1 MNISPRPDEL
11 AQDSKTKQYSDV
23 RTLANQAAMTVVGAA
38 GAKLASK
45 ALPWLNELIPT
56 DLALKGINKVYPK
69 LGKFLQSGI
78 SAGLDPREGMDLWK
92 NKIEEDEQESTN
104 EPAKQSLGI
113 IEQHSPELHKFIEN
127 EIKKGKSPLQAGVEA
142 TRGNSKF
149 TKAIRKITQAYR
161 MPWSAI
167 IESVFGAG
175 QGHTSKEEAAQKYN
189 QRQQGGLMQQES
201 DRFNQAY
208 GQQQPQGGQQQGL
221 DPAVAQILQQGA
233 QILQSAKG
241 RL

>member
-1 MNISPRPDEL
+1 MHPTPDQQL
-11 AQDSKTKQYSDV
+11 YQNKKKQADDV
-23 RTLANQAAMTVVGAA
+23 RSTLTNVAATAA
-38 GAKLASK
+38 GAGVAGLASK
-45 ALPWLNELIPT
+45 ALPWLSEFIPSG
-56 DLALKGINKVYPK
+56 LAMKGLNKISPK
-69 LGKFLQSGI
+69 LGQFLQAGI
-78 SAGLDPREGMDLWK
+78 SAGLDPKEGMEFLK
-92 NKIEEDEQESTN
+92 NGITESQTENEQ
-104 EPAKQSLGI
+104 PAKQSLGI

-142 TRGNSKF
+142 TRGNDKF

-175 QGHTSKEEAAQKYN
+175 QGHSTKEEAAQKYN
-189 QRQQGGLMQQES
+189 QRKQGGLMQQES

-208 GQQQPQGGQQQGL
+208 GQQQRQGGQPQGL